1 MKLQFIIIFIFGFA
15 FSNSSANTIKPI
27 VTINNSVITNYDLF
41 LEIELFKLLKQID
54 VNKNIENQILDN
66 LISNKIKEL
75 ELLNYKIDIN
85 EKILEDKANE
95 LFKKNN
101 NDELKSILLK
111 QIIVDSKWNKLIFLK
126 FKRKLEINIMEIEE
140 RHGKQLDYKRKNQLM
155 EIEKNKKIQIISK
168 TFFNEVKKKYYIK
181 KY

>member
-1 MKLQFIIIFIFGFA
+1 MKLQFIIILIFGFA
-15 FSNSSANTIKPI
+15 LSNSSANTIKPI

-66 LISNKIKEL
+66 LIDNKIKEL

-85 EKILEDKANE
+85 EKILEDKANQ
-95 LFKKNN
+95 LFKTNN

-111 QIIVDSKWNKLIFLK
+111 QIIVDSKWNKLIF
-126 FKRKLEINIMEIEE
+126 
-140 RHGKQLDYKRKNQLM
+140 
-155 EIEKNKKIQIISK
+155 
-168 TFFNEVKKKYYIK
+168 
-181 KY
+181 